1 MKIKNTAIKEVK
13 LIEHNSLI
21 NNIEVKNDCKIIW
34 QYDILKRFIDP
45 DIKLFMCE
53 YEKKIRK
60 SNTLKGLYYNNN
72 FRNSSLLIRCLKG
85 RIYQVA
91 VDIRNN
97 SNTYKKWVGYELSS
111 ENDLQ
116 MYIPKGFAYGLL
128 SLEDDSIVQ
137 YISESYLDE
146 DGNKIINWNDYKI
159 EIKWPDI
166 PKYINCR
173 DKYAEGIEQIERNH
187 GKNENE

>member
-159 EIKWPDI
+159 GIKWPDI
-166 PKYINCR
+166 PKYINYR